1 MVVALQAGPW
11 AASSLPT
18 GDWLP
23 KSLEPFVSVE
33 LDPTSTA
40 KKQARP
46 APNITSARWPLAIF
60 TTNKSQKG
68 ERLGKKILQNGDG
81 DGPLDP
87 DGRIA
92 KPSPNPPSGTSR
104 RDGTEDLDNSAAVG
118 DQNGGR
124 TCAPPS
130 HCRHKLSRPS
140 TAAPVRP
147 RAMTTATE
155 HWLSVHEWHQST
167 IANLAP
173 CYGHAMPRLKPSRR
187 DSGRLAVGVG
197 DAISPHAWSGKV
209 SALSHCSEGM
219 NCIPGPISRE
229 PSRLSCA
236 RRE

>member
-23 KSLEPFVSVE
+23 KSLEPFCVCGTGPDIDCQKASE
-33 LDPTSTA
+33 
-40 KKQARP
+40 ARSEYH
-46 APNITSARWPLAIF
+46 IGPLALGNIYDQQE
-60 TTNKSQKG
+60 QKG

-87 DGRIA
+87 DRRIA

-130 HCRHKLSRPS
+130 NCRRKLSRPS

-173 CYGHAMPRLKPSRR
+173 CYGHAMPRLEPSRR

-197 DAISPHAWSGKV
+197 DAISPHAWFGKV